1 MNLEHKSLSKLIY
14 LAAGLFVAL
23 WFTFEIIQVILLL
36 FFAIV
41 ITIVL
46 NAPVT
51 WLEKK
56 KVRRTIAAIIVFF
69 VFLIFLGA
77 ILWLIIPKI
86 VYQLQLLIADL
97 PQLITNL
104 NKRIV
109 SWLGEDSPLNN
120 QIQPGVGNLSDQL
133 PSAQVIIT
141 SISRYSLS
149 LLASILLF
157 IFFLCLIAYMLIN
170 PRPLLELYLSFFP
183 DSKQEKAA
191 TAFANASVMTI
202 GWMWSNVLAGAIRS
216 VIVFGF
222 LFFMNIPGVWIWAG
236 VTFFAELI
244 PRIGFYI
251 MAVPPI
257 LIALSIDPITALWV
271 AVFYLVL
278 DEIMGDFVIPHIRAS
293 TMKIHP
299 VSLLIMLLAMVTV
312 FGFMGALIATP
323 LTAFIKAY
331 YEAFY
336 ERKLAP
342 AKMNRQIDLMLYRDL
357 GKKNRD
363 HSNEDKESS
372 KEKVE
377 N

>member
-1 MNLEHKSLSKLIY
+1 MNAEHRSFSKLIF
-14 LAAGLFVAL
+14 LAAGLFVAI
-23 WFTFEIIQVILLL
+23 WFAHQTIQVILLV

-56 KVRRTIAAIIVFF
+56 KMRRTIAAIIVFF

-77 ILWLIIPKI
+77 MGWLIIPKI
-86 VYQLQLLIADL
+86 IHQVQLLVADL
-97 PQLITNL
+97 PQLLTNL

-109 SWLGEDSPLNN
+109 SWLGENTSLNK
-120 QIQPGVGNLSDQL
+120 QVKPGAGNLADQL
-133 PSAQVIIT
+133 PSAQVLLT
-141 SISRYSLS
+141 GISRYSLS
-149 LLASILLF
+149 FITSVLLF
-157 IFFLCLIAYMLIN
+157 IFFLCLVAYMLIN

-183 DSKQEKAA
+183 ESKREKAA

-202 GWMWSNVLAGAIRS
+202 GWMWSNVLAGAIRA
-216 VIVFGF
+216 VIVFAF

-257 LIALSIDPITALWV
+257 LIALSIDPITAMWV
-271 AVFYLVL
+271 AIFYLAL
-278 DEIMGDFVIPHIRAS
+278 DEIMGDFVIPRIRAS

-299 VSLLIMLLAMVTV
+299 VSLLVMLLAMATV
-312 FGFMGALIATP
+312 FGLMGALIATP

-331 YEAFY
+331 YETFY
-336 ERKLAP
+336 ERKQLP
-342 AKMNRQIDLMLYRDL
+342 AKMNHQVDKMLYRQVEKTKDQETPAE
-357 GKKNRD
+357 NDRN
-363 HSNEDKESS
+363 SDKTS
-372 KEKVE
+372 
-377 N
+377 